1 MASPLSRA
9 RGGVAREGERGGEGC
24 LRVRGV
30 EDDGGEA
37 EREER
42 RNREVLH
49 VSLLRGVLTPNSFF
63 NVT

>member
-9 RGGVAREGERGGEGC
+9 RRSRRVGGREEGGEGC
-24 LRVRGV
+24 LRIRGV
-30 EDDGGEA
+30 EDSGGGE
-37 EREER
+37 RSG